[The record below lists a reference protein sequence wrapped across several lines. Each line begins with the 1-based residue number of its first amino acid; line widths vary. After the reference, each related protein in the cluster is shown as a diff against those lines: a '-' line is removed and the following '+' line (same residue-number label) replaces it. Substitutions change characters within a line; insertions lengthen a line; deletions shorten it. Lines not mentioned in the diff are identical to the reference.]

1 MAAAGT
7 RAQKPVGSAAWIATE
22 KENVAEL
29 VEQELEEV
37 EYPVRHEMD
46 WLNEHMAEIFSKGQA
61 NFTDVFKTP
70 GKMRGKTPRT
80 ARKRNVE
87 DDRVPLSEI
96 FSSSHKQV
104 ENKAVSPSPFIHRVI
119 SKTAAPAAVAPP
131 RLKEAEAPSQPQ
143 YPDLTQN
150 LNSFQKY
157 NTDSGYHGM
166 EDEDEEEIDDDD
178 EMVLPDTQ
186 PESETATQPFEV
198 DEPARSTTRSELSVS
213 QRTTENSFVSAQEN
227 VRARGETI
235 EPMNVDPTPTQ
246 ERTSRAVNAA
256 HKESEPELDTTPKV
270 VPPSKTKYQTKAS
283 TSQEARSEKP
293 KAQEKPK
300 EQDHEDVISSVK
312 NQKPVATHQPKEEEF
327 ESHDDEMEI
336 EDTAKDDT
344 ILDDNFDD
352 IGSPSDGSTPDRLPV
367 RKSSLSF
374 ASLPAR
380 EPLTKKSMGGAR
392 ISRTS
397 HIDLAKLSHKRN
409 SNFLGVHSSG
419 HKSVQPSSEDN
430 ASDPAVDIDDEKK
443 PEKDVDMDQA
453 SKLHNKKSTQSLHD
467 RISMLGKPQ
476 TRPNKSIPTAAG
488 SAGQIAYPELPAT
501 KTGPKLDSSNEKTR
515 KTPAPKTD
523 NVGDDDWIK
532 ALDSPQRPNLAKSKT
547 TDVMERLFE
556 PERPKSSYQKMSPAL
571 KQKLAEEPERPKSS
585 ASIFSS
591 PRPRGHQQSAS
602 TSILGTTTPVGSPRR
617 FEGPLSAS
625 KIRLQS
631 IMKSAKGLFTSTGSP
646 SRIESS
652 SPVAHR
658 VQTQERMSVDI
669 NEHDVQMS
677 EPPHIPSPP
686 ARQEGRRTRSSTE
699 KEEKRQRKEEE
710 DRQREAEAHQEELR
724 QEEARLE
731 RTKEQEKQQRTAQLK
746 AAQDKS
752 SVEIDERNAQRPSQ
766 PQRQQSRE
774 PESKYGIPQPKQAD
788 RRPKPLTREA
798 VQKPEP
804 RPVSIRVGST
814 MSTRQIPVATSV
826 SSSFN
831 EANAPAPAPTSKQ
844 TSLKKKGSNQ
854 SLQTASSTN
863 SLKSSTSSQTQAQR
877 KAQLASERK
886 REQDR
891 KRAAQQQ
898 QEESRRQEAQSRAE
912 SRAEADRG
920 RRELSAQEESNKA
933 AIERRRQEN
942 ARRQH
947 GRTGSQ
953 QVVNEAPT
961 LQHEKSALQSSQKS
975 DLGGTRPQSR
985 AGPAPNY
992 GRINPPA
999 PNPARPAKRPM
1010 NEEASNRPPVK
1021 KISNVHSVIG
1031 DKWGKGED
1039 EQQHQFQ
1046 HQPSRPSV
1054 RPPMGP
1060 PKRVSN
1066 MRQPQHSTIN
1076 QSSMA
1081 SSSGSSIFKP
1091 GQGPPAPP
1099 SVPQLNP
1106 PAKPSPKYPS
1116 GESIHLPEIAT
1127 DSEDEDDSDSEMF
1140 PVPKWAQ
1147 SKELN
1152 DLLVIQDRMEP
1163 DSIFGPIAPFSLEET
1178 FKADKKIKKFRD
1190 RTSSAN
1196 WSGPDGLT
1204 QEEIRKDRAERQR
1217 LRLNGGWSFET

>member
-1 MAAAGT
+1 
-7 RAQKPVGSAAWIATE
+7 
-22 KENVAEL
+22 
-29 VEQELEEV
+29 
-37 EYPVRHEMD
+37 
-46 WLNEHMAEIFSKGQA
+46 
-61 NFTDVFKTP
+61 
-70 GKMRGKTPRT
+70 MRGKTPRT

-87 DDRVPLSEI
+87 DDRVVSSARRPVWDGIASSRSEKLTMKQPLSEI

-131 RLKEAEAPSQPQ
+131 RLKEAEVPSQPQ
-143 YPDLTQN
+143 YPDLSQN

-166 EDEDEEEIDDDD
+166 EDEEVDDDDDD

-186 PESETATQPFEV
+186 PEPETATQPFEV
-198 DEPARSTTRSELSVS
+198 DEPARSNSRPELSAS
-213 QRTTENSFVSAQEN
+213 QRTTEDSFVSAQEN

-235 EPMNVDPTPTQ
+235 EPMNLDPTPTQ
-246 ERTSRAVNAA
+246 ERTARPVNAA
-256 HKESEPELDTTPKV
+256 HKESGSEIDTTPKV
-270 VPPSKTKYQTKAS
+270 APQSKIKHQTEAS
-283 TSQEARSEKP
+283 TSRQARQEKP
-293 KAQEKPK
+293 MAQEKPK
-300 EQDHEDVISSVK
+300 EQDQEDVISSVK
-312 NQKPVATHQPKEEEF
+312 NNNPMASHQPKEQEE
-327 ESHDDEMEI
+327 SQPQDDEMEI
-336 EDTAKDDT
+336 EDTTKDDT

-419 HKSVQPSSEDN
+419 HRSGQPSSEDN
-430 ASDPAVDIDDEKK
+430 VSDAAMDIDNEKK
-443 PEKDVDMDQA
+443 PEDDVDMDQA

-476 TRPNKSIPTAAG
+476 TRPNKSIPSAAG
-488 SAGQIAYPELPAT
+488 LSAGQIAYPELPAA

-515 KTPAPKTD
+515 KTPVPKTD
-523 NVGDDDWIK
+523 TAGDDDWIK
-532 ALDSPQRPNLAKSKT
+532 ALDSPQRPNLTKSKT
-547 TDVMERLFE
+547 TDVMEHLLE
-556 PERPKSSYQKMSPAL
+556 PEKPQSSSQKINPAL
-571 KQKLAEEPERPKSS
+571 KQKPSEEPERPKSS

-602 TSILGTTTPVGSPRR
+602 TSILGSTTPVGSPRR

-669 NEHDVQMS
+669 NESGDVQMS
-677 EPPHIPSPP
+677 EPPHISSPP

-699 KEEKRQRKEEE
+699 KEEKRQRKEQE
-710 DRQREAEAHQEELR
+710 DRQREAETHQEE
-724 QEEARLE
+724 ASLE
-731 RTKEQEKQQRTAQLK
+731 RAKEQEKQRTAQLK

-752 SVEIDERNAQRPSQ
+752 SVEPDERIAQKPSQ

-788 RRPKPLTREA
+788 RRPKPPAREA

-814 MSTRQIPVATSV
+814 MSSRQIPVATSV

-831 EANAPAPAPTSKQ
+831 EGNAPAPAPASKQ
-844 TSLKKKGSNQ
+844 ASLKKKGSNQ

-898 QEESRRQEAQSRAE
+898 HEESRRQEAQSRAE

-953 QVVNEAPT
+953 QIVNEVFHRFSTVVEDCTNHIQAPV

-985 AGPAPNY
+985 AGPAQNY

-1039 EQQHQFQ
+1039 EQQHQYQ

-1066 MRQPQHSTIN
+1066 MRQVCFE
-1076 QSSMA
+1076 QSRSR
-1081 SSSGSSIFKP
+1081 SLPSN
-1091 GQGPPAPP
+1091 PAP
-1099 SVPQLNP
+1099 
-1106 PAKPSPKYPS
+1106 
-1116 GESIHLPEIAT
+1116 
-1127 DSEDEDDSDSEMF
+1127 
-1140 PVPKWAQ
+1140 
-1147 SKELN
+1147 
-1152 DLLVIQDRMEP
+1152 
-1163 DSIFGPIAPFSLEET
+1163 
-1178 FKADKKIKKFRD
+1178 
-1190 RTSSAN
+1190 SSAAA
-1196 WSGPDGLT
+1196 S
-1204 QEEIRKDRAERQR
+1204 EYKSA
-1217 LRLNGGWSFET
+1217 

>member
-1 MAAAGT
+1 MAAASA

-22 KENVAEL
+22 KENVAEM

-46 WLNEHMAEIFSKGQA
+46 WLNEHMTEIFSKGQA

-87 DDRVPLSEI
+87 DDRVVSSARWPVWDGIASSRSEKLTMKQPLSEI

-119 SKTAAPAAVAPP
+119 SKTAAPAAIAPP
-131 RLKEAEAPSQPQ
+131 RLKEAEVPSQPQ
-143 YPDLTQN
+143 YPDLSQN

-166 EDEDEEEIDDDD
+166 EDEDEEVDDDDD

-186 PESETATQPFEV
+186 PETETATQPFEV
-198 DEPARSTTRSELSVS
+198 DEAARSNSRPELSAS
-213 QRTTENSFVSAQEN
+213 QRTTEDSFVSAQEN

-235 EPMNVDPTPTQ
+235 EPMKLDPTPTQ
-246 ERTSRAVNAA
+246 ERTARPVNAA
-256 HKESEPELDTTPKV
+256 HKESESENDTTPKV
-270 VPPSKTKYQTKAS
+270 APQPKIKHQTKAS
-283 TSQEARSEKP
+283 TSQQARQERP
-293 KAQEKPK
+293 MAQEKPK
-300 EQDHEDVISSVK
+300 EQDQEDVISSVK
-312 NQKPVATHQPKEEEF
+312 NKNPVASHQLREQEE
-327 ESHDDEMEI
+327 SQPQDDEMEI
-336 EDTAKDDT
+336 EDTTKDDT

-409 SNFLGVHSSG
+409 SNFLGVQSSG
-419 HKSVQPSSEDN
+419 HKSGQPSSEDN
-430 ASDPAVDIDDEKK
+430 VSDATMDIENEKR
-443 PEKDVDMDQA
+443 PEDDVDMDQA
-453 SKLHNKKSTQSLHD
+453 SKLYNKKSTQSLHD

-476 TRPNKSIPTAAG
+476 TRPNKSIPAAAG
-488 SAGQIAYPELPAT
+488 LSAGQIAYPELPAA
-501 KTGPKLDSSNEKTR
+501 KAGPKLDSSNEKSR

-523 NVGDDDWIK
+523 TAGDDDWIK
-532 ALDSPQRPNLAKSKT
+532 ALDSPQRPNLIKSKT
-547 TDVMERLFE
+547 TDVMEHLLE
-556 PERPKSSYQKMSPAL
+556 PEKHQSSSQKISPAL
-571 KQKLAEEPERPKSS
+571 KQKPSEEPERPKSS

-602 TSILGTTTPVGSPRR
+602 TSILGSTTPVGSPRR

-669 NEHDVQMS
+669 NESDDVQMS
-677 EPPHIPSPP
+677 EPPHISSPP

-699 KEEKRQRKEEE
+699 KEEKRQRREQE
-710 DRQREAEAHQEELR
+710 DRQREAEAHQEE
-724 QEEARLE
+724 ARLE
-731 RTKEQEKQQRTAQLK
+731 RAKEQEKQRTAQLK

-752 SVEIDERNAQRPSQ
+752 SVEPDERIAQKPSQ
-766 PQRQQSRE
+766 LQRQQSRE

-788 RRPKPLTREA
+788 RRPKPPTREA

-814 MSTRQIPVATSV
+814 MSSRQIPVATSV

-831 EANAPAPAPTSKQ
+831 EANTPAPAPVSKQ
-844 TSLKKKGSNQ
+844 ASLKKKGSNQ

-953 QVVNEAPT
+953 QIVNEVFHSFSTVIEDSTNHIQAPA
-961 LQHEKSALQSSQKS
+961 LQHEKSAVQSSQKS

-985 AGPAPNY
+985 AGPAQNY

-1039 EQQHQFQ
+1039 EQQHQYQ

-1060 PKRVSN
+1060 P
-1066 MRQPQHSTIN
+1066 
-1076 QSSMA
+1076 
-1081 SSSGSSIFKP
+1081 
-1091 GQGPPAPP
+1091 
-1099 SVPQLNP
+1099 
-1106 PAKPSPKYPS
+1106 
-1116 GESIHLPEIAT
+1116 
-1127 DSEDEDDSDSEMF
+1127 
-1140 PVPKWAQ
+1140 
-1147 SKELN
+1147 
-1152 DLLVIQDRMEP
+1152 
-1163 DSIFGPIAPFSLEET
+1163 
-1178 FKADKKIKKFRD
+1178 
-1190 RTSSAN
+1190 
-1196 WSGPDGLT
+1196 
-1204 QEEIRKDRAERQR
+1204 
-1217 LRLNGGWSFET
+1217 